1 MNSFRKLSLSLVIG
15 MFLLLASCYDEEVN
29 LNKTAAP
36 SREAPGDYADQ
47 PGSGTVVYPSILKQT
62 FIPDYERFAHTK
74 CIAWRIEWPVYGG
87 GMDPD
92 QIPTFFATSKG
103 SLNSFDYLQSVD
115 PANKQKVN
123 FSLYLDSKVEAAT
136 NISNLW
142 ALGEVLNVQDVR
154 FRKLGLTPSEIE
166 FFATERPSLF
176 EDYWEYA
183 ESSVFEADY
192 QEGDFFLYQLLS
204 DQLFGGIRIV
214 SDSPRIIEVY
224 LAVPNI

>member
-1 MNSFRKLSLSLVIG
+1 MNSLRKLSLSLISGVL
-15 MFLLLASCYDEEVN
+15 LLLAGCHEEELY
-29 LNKTAAP
+29 LNKTALP

-47 PGSGTVVYPSILKQT
+47 PGSGNVLYPSIIKQT
-62 FIPDYERFAHTK
+62 FIPEYERFAHTK

-103 SLNSFDYLQSVD
+103 SLNSFDYLQSID

-123 FSLYLDSKVEAAT
+123 FSLYLDNKLEAAT

-166 FFATERPSLF
+166 SFATERPSLF
-176 EDYWEYA
+176 EDYWEHA
-183 ESSVFEADY
+183 ENSVFEVEY
-192 QEGDFFLYQLLS
+192 QAGDFFLYQLLT
-204 DQLFGGIRIV
+204 DQVFGGIRIV
-214 SDSPRIIEVY
+214 SESPRIIEVY
-224 LAVPNI
+224 LAVPNN